1 MTDPLDILSRANI
14 RKRRRLLPLFF
25 GPAAA
30 LPCASLLRTLEAEF
44 AGEAPGA
51 GFVPLSVVPP
61 TFFAV
66 DVELDAVYAAFAA
79 PSALGSG
86 ASFPLEDRR
95 GFLELDGIAVDA
107 VLGRRLPDGSA
118 ELVLFVA
125 RTSGRWASRRFRRIA
140 DRLRRVFGDD
150 GAALP
155 GVVPRFVALG
165 PERPGP
171 SQTSSWPR
179 WMARKDGTS
188 FWLSYARD
196 GDELSLT
203 RCDRKG
209 RERRGGEYWR
219 FG

>member
-1 MTDPLDILSRANI
+1 MTDPFDILSRANV
-14 RKRRRLLPLFF
+14 RKRRRLLPIFF
-25 GPAAA
+25 GPAVER
-30 LPCASLLRTLEAEF
+30 PCASLLQALESELAE
-44 AGEAPGA
+44 GEQLP
-51 GFVPLSVVPP
+51 GFVPFSAASPE
-61 TFFAV
+61 FFAI
-66 DVELDAVYAAFAA
+66 DVELDAVYAAFSA
-79 PSALGSG
+79 PAALGSG
-86 ASFPLEDRR
+86 AAFPLEDRR

-107 VLGRRLPDGSA
+107 ALGRRLPDGAS
-118 ELVLFVA
+118 ELVLFAA

-171 SQTSSWPR
+171 SQTAAWPR
-179 WMARKDGTS
+179 WMTRKDGTAN
-188 FWLSYARD
+188 WLAYGRAS
-196 GDELSLT
+196 DELSPT

-209 RERRGGEYWR
+209 RERRGGEFWR